1 MQKISQWARRDN
13 TNDKPGYAVPRSRT
27 PVDLY
32 LDGNEGAQPPVGF
45 LEFLSQIPP
54 DVLRRYPDSSALE
67 TNLASRLGV
76 NSSRV
81 VVTAGADD
89 AIERVCRYALS
100 PGGRIV
106 LPVPTFEMLER
117 YADGSGAHVDRIEW
131 PDAAYPTGD
140 VVAAVRAGTAVI
152 AVVSPNNPTGGVA
165 SVEDLRRIS
174 KAAPDALILVDAAYG
189 EFADEDLTT
198 AALALPNTIVLK
210 TFSKAYGL
218 AGIRIGYAVGP
229 AGIVESLRA
238 LAPPY
243 PVSGLSLEIAS
254 RRLEESNDVPVF
266 VERIREERRLLVDLL
281 RGLGQRPQP
290 SQGNFVMCR
299 VRDAEWIRDALAGM
313 GIAVRIFPDKK
324 DLTGAVRI
332 TCPGERATYGRLE
345 NALRTV
351 LSPQAV
357 LFDMD
362 GVLADTRLSYD
373 AAVINTAASFGV
385 QVTREQITDLRVA
398 GDANNDW
405 VLTHTLLERSGVG
418 VALSAVT
425 EKFEMEY
432 QGTPDAP
439 GLCRFEQPL
448 VTGETLERINRRVP
462 LGIVTGRPR
471 RDAERF
477 LCDHGLARYFA
488 TVVCMEDAAIKP
500 DPAPVRLAM
509 QQLSAGRAWMV
520 GDTPDD
526 ARAARRAG
534 ALPIGVTGCGMDE
547 TQILAGAARLV
558 GGAGEILDWL
568 EVVS

>member
-1 MQKISQWARRDN
+1 MQKFSQKSRPAY
-13 TNDKPGYAVPRSRT
+13 TESKPRYAVPRSGT

-32 LDGNEGAQPPVGF
+32 LDGNEGAQPPAGF
-45 LEFLSQIPP
+45 LGFLSQSPL

-67 TNLASRLGV
+67 TKLASRLGV
-76 NSSRV
+76 DSSRV

-89 AIERVCRYALS
+89 AIERVCRYALR
-100 PGGRIV
+100 PGRRIV

-117 YADGSGAHVDRIEW
+117 YADGSGARVDRIEW
-131 PDAAYPTGD
+131 PDAAYPTGA
-140 VVAAVRAGTAVI
+140 VAEAVRAGTAVI

-165 SVEDLRRIS
+165 SAEDIRRIS

-189 EFADEDLTT
+189 EFADEDLTAT
-198 AALALPNTIVLK
+198 ALSLPNTIVLK

-229 AGIVESLRA
+229 TGVVESLRE

-254 RRLEESNDVPVF
+254 RRLEESSDVPVF
-266 VERIREERRLLVDLL
+266 VERVREERQRLVDLL
-281 RGLGQRPQP
+281 RELGQQPQP

-299 VRDAEWIRDALAGM
+299 VRDAVWVRDALAGM

-324 DLTGAVRI
+324 RLAGAVRI
-332 TCPGERATYGRLE
+332 TCPGDGATYGRLE

-362 GVLADTRLSYD
+362 GVLADTKPSYD
-373 AAVINTAASFGV
+373 AAVIRTAASFGV
-385 QVTREQITDLRVA
+385 QVTRQQITDLRAA

-405 VLTHTLLERSGVG
+405 VLTRKLLERSGVQ

-432 QGTPDAP
+432 QG
-439 GLCRFEQPL
+439 LCRLEQPL
-448 VTGETLERINRRVP
+448 VTGETLARIGRRVP

-477 LCDHGLARYFA
+477 LRDHGLAGYFA

-509 QQLSAGRAWMV
+509 KHLSAGRAWMV

-534 ALPIGVTGCGMDE
+534 ALPIGVTGGGMDE
-547 TQILAGAARLV
+547 TQIRAGAARLV